1 MKQRNRHLVHN
12 TGYAILA
19 AALIT
24 AMCRSVLRSNASASP
39 SPTAVLGAVNR
50 LLFPDIREDMFIS
63 MIFMVLDQATGRV
76 TLSRAGHTYPLLWH
90 KSSNSVE
97 EIKSGGLAVGI
108 DRGEVFERV
117 TKDCSFTLE
126 PGDCLL
132 LYTDGV
138 NEAMDSRGDE
148 FGEGRLKTALAALAP
163 QGARAVVNGLISE
176 LERFLGGK
184 RSHDDITLIAL
195 QKTA

>member
-1 MKQRNRHLVHN
+1 M
-12 TGYAILA
+12 
-19 AALIT
+19 
-24 AMCRSVLRSNASASP
+24 
-39 SPTAVLGAVNR
+39 LGAVNR

-63 MIFMVLDQATGRV
+63 MIYLVLDQATGCV
-76 TLSRAGHTYPLLWH
+76 TLSRAGHTYPLLWRR
-90 KSSNSVE
+90 SSNMVE

-117 TKDCSFTLE
+117 TKDCSFTME

-138 NEAMDSRGDE
+138 NEAMDARGDE
-148 FGEGRLKTALAALAP
+148 FGEERIKTVLASLAP
-163 QGARAVVNGLISE
+163 QGARAVVSGLISE
-176 LERFLGGK
+176 LEGFLGGR

-195 QKTA
+195 QKAA